1 MTGSALSVGT
11 PCDERTPEQTQ
22 GGEHTT
28 KTTIRCCRAAA
39 LPFPLLAAY
48 LAAAPCQGFPPA
60 RFARPLTGLPP
71 RRQHFFQEEEMA
83 ALSRGVCTL
92 SEDLSAIVS
101 PTTLLTFLIMN
112 DTFYQTGFQ
121 TSQQNRFHTDTG
133 LRSTERQRVL

>member
-22 GGEHTT
+22 GGENTT
-28 KTTIRCCRAAA
+28 KTKIGCCRAAA

-60 RFARPLTGLPP
+60 RFARPLTGLLP

-83 ALSRGVCTL
+83 ALIPGVCFFPGDG
-92 SEDLSAIVS
+92 S
-101 PTTLLTFLIMN
+101 N
-112 DTFYQTGFQ
+112 NGY
-121 TSQQNRFHTDTG
+121 
-133 LRSTERQRVL
+133 